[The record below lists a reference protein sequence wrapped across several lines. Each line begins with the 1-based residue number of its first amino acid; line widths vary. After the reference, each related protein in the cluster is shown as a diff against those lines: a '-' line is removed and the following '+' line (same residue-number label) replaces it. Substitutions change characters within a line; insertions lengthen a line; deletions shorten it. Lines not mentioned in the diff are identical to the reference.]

1 MTNTLEGIPNR
12 ITEAEAWINDL
23 EDRMVEIT
31 AIEQNIEES
40 MKRNAGSLRDLWD
53 VKGMNIH
60 IIGVTEGEERDKR
73 PEKIFE
79 EIIDKNFQN
88 MGKEIVRQVQEA
100 QRVPGRINSRRNTP
114 RPTVIKLTEI
124 KDRDKILKATRK
136 KQQITYKGTPIRLSA
151 DFSTETLQARREWH
165 DIFKVMKGNNLQ
177 PRILYPARLSL
188 QI

>member
-1 MTNTLEGIPNR
+1 
-12 ITEAEAWINDL
+12 
-23 EDRMVEIT
+23 MVEIT
-31 AIEQNIEES
+31 ETEQNIEKG
-40 MKRNAGSLRDLWD
+40 MKRNEDSLRDLWD
-53 VKGMNIH
+53 NIKCTNIY
-60 IIGVTEGEERDKR
+60 IIWVLEGEEREKG
-73 PEKIFE
+73 PQKIFE
-79 EIIDKNFQN
+79 EIIAENFPN
-88 MGKEIVRQVQEA
+88 VGKEISNQVQEA

-177 PRILYPARLSL
+177 PRILYPARLS
-188 QI
+188 